1 MKFFTRNF
9 CVKTLGVFSVVL
21 VFSLTM
27 HAEVDPPQR
36 DMRISPAAA
45 GTFAADWQGE
55 ENRIY
60 FLQWSMDFTTWHY
73 APLIDFG
80 DGEHSRGVNSSANKS
95 FFRLHCVD
103 FPGITTVDEARNAD
117 FDADGL
123 SNIFEVSFGFDPF
136 DAASSAAVNE
146 VDADGDGLTNGTEY
160 SLGLNPALKDHPVVE
175 LTVDSN

>member
-60 FLQWSMDFTTWHY
+60 FPYSPFHLLSQIH
-73 APLIDFG
+73 
-80 DGEHSRGVNSSANKS
+80 
-95 FFRLHCVD
+95 LHN
-103 FPGITTVDEARNAD
+103 T
-117 FDADGL
+117 
-123 SNIFEVSFGFDPF
+123 
-136 DAASSAAVNE
+136 
-146 VDADGDGLTNGTEY
+146 
-160 SLGLNPALKDHPVVE
+160 
-175 LTVDSN
+175 